1 MSGSHSTGPSSSLA
15 VPVAIAIGSML
26 LFQAGASVAKLA
38 FPLASASAIATLRLG
53 FASLILLLFW
63 RPWRTQLS
71 SKSLGQ
77 IAAYGV
83 ALGAMNFSFY
93 AALSRIPL
101 GVAVA
106 LEFTGPLGLALIHSK
121 RGRDLLW
128 VIVAGCG
135 VYLLL
140 PLRAGAGTEDFLG
153 VVLALLAGLCW
164 ALYIV
169 FGQKAGAQARG
180 AALAYGS
187 VIATIVVAPF
197 GIAFSGPAMIGPEVL
212 LLGLAVAIL
221 SSAIPYSLEMISM
234 VRMPA
239 KTFGILMSVEP
250 AVGAI
255 AGFAL
260 LGEHLSMG
268 QLAGIGLVILASGAT
283 VATSTG
289 GTAAKG

>member
-1 MSGSHSTGPSSSLA
+1 
-15 VPVAIAIGSML
+15 
-26 LFQAGASVAKLA
+26 
-38 FPLASASAIATLRLG
+38 
-53 FASLILLLFW
+53 
-63 RPWRTQLS
+63 
-71 SKSLGQ
+71 
-77 IAAYGV
+77 
-83 ALGAMNFSFY
+83 MNLSFY
-93 AALSRIPL
+93 ASLSRIPL

-106 LEFTGPLGLALIHSK
+106 LEFVGPLGLALTHSK
-121 RGRDLLW
+121 RGWDLLW
-128 VIVAGCG
+128 VVVACCG
-135 VYLLL
+135 VYWLL
-140 PLRAGAGTEDFLG
+140 PLRAGAGTEDILG

-169 FGQKAGAQARG
+169 FGQKAGAGARG
-180 AALAYGS
+180 ATLAYGS
-187 VIATIVVAPF
+187 VIATIIVVPF
-197 GIAFSGPAMIGPEVL
+197 GIAFSGPAMIGPKVL

-221 SSAIPYSLEMISM
+221 SSAIPYSLEMIAM

-289 GTAAKG
+289 VTAAKG

>member
-1 MSGSHSTGPSSSLA
+1 VSA
-15 VPVAIAIGSML
+15 AIAIGSML
-26 LFQAGASVAKLA
+26 FFQAGASVAKLA
-38 FPLASASAIATLRLG
+38 FPLAGAPAVATMRLG
-53 FASLILLLFW
+53 FASLMLLLFW

-71 SKSLGQ
+71 ARSFRQ

-83 ALGAMNFSFY
+83 ALGAMNLSFY
-93 AALSRIPL
+93 ASLSRIPL

-106 LEFTGPLGLALIHSK
+106 LEFVGPLGLALLHSK
-121 RGRDLLW
+121 RGSDLLW
-128 VIVAGCG
+128 VVIAGCG
-135 VYLLL
+135 VYWLL
-140 PLRAGAGTEDFLG
+140 PLGAGAGTEDFVG
-153 VVLALLAGLCW
+153 VLLALLAGLFW

-169 FGQKAGAQARG
+169 FGQKAGAESRG
-180 AALAYGS
+180 ATLAYGS
-187 VIATIVVAPF
+187 VIATIVVVPF
-197 GIAFSGPAMIGPEVL
+197 GIAFSGPAMIGTKVL
-212 LLGLAVAIL
+212 LLGLTVAIL

-255 AGFAL
+255 AGFAV
-260 LGEHLSMG
+260 LGEHLSMA

-289 GTAAKG
+289 GSAAKG

>member
-1 MSGSHSTGPSSSLA
+1 
-15 VPVAIAIGSML
+15 ML
-26 LFQAGASVAKLA
+26 FFQVGASVAKLA
-38 FPLASASAIATLRLG
+38 FPLASAPAVATLRLG

-71 SKSLGQ
+71 SKSLRQ

-83 ALGAMNFSFY
+83 ALGAMNLSFY
-93 AALSRIPL
+93 ASLSRIAL

-106 LEFTGPLGLALIHSK
+106 LEFVGPLGLALIHSK
-121 RGRDLLW
+121 RGWDLLW
-128 VIVAGCG
+128 VVVACCG
-135 VYLLL
+135 VYWLL
-140 PLRAGAGTEDFLG
+140 PLRVGAGTEDFLG

-169 FGQKAGAQARG
+169 FGQKAGAEARG
-180 AALAYGS
+180 ATLAYGS

-197 GIAFSGPAMIGPEVL
+197 GIAFSGPAMIGPKVL
-212 LLGLAVAIL
+212 LLGLTVAIL

>member
-1 MSGSHSTGPSSSLA
+1 MSASSSTGSSSSLA
-15 VPVAIAIGSML
+15 VPVAIAISSML
-26 LFQAGASVAKLA
+26 FFQAGASVAKLA
-38 FPLASASAIATLRLG
+38 FPLASAPAVATLRLG

-71 SKSLGQ
+71 SKALRH

-83 ALGAMNFSFY
+83 ALGAMNLSFY
-93 AALSRIPL
+93 ASLSRIPL

-106 LEFTGPLGLALIHSK
+106 LEFVGPLGLALIHSK
-121 RGRDLLW
+121 RGWDLLW
-128 VIVAGCG
+128 VVVACCG
-135 VYLLL
+135 VYWLL

-153 VVLALLAGLCW
+153 VMLALLAGLYW

-169 FGQKAGAQARG
+169 FGQKAGAEARG
-180 AALAYGS
+180 ATLAYGS
-187 VIATIVVAPF
+187 VIATIIVAPF
-197 GIAFSGPAMIGPEVL
+197 GIAFSGPAMIGPKVL
-212 LLGLAVAIL
+212 LLGLTIAIL

>member
-1 MSGSHSTGPSSSLA
+1 MPASTSTGSSSSLA

-26 LFQAGASVAKLA
+26 FFQAGASVAKLA
-38 FPLASASAIATLRLG
+38 FPLASPPAVATLRLG

-71 SKSLGQ
+71 SRSLRQ
-77 IAAYGV
+77 IAGYGV
-83 ALGAMNFSFY
+83 ALGAMNLSFY

-106 LEFTGPLGLALIHSK
+106 LEFVGPLGLALMHSK

-128 VIVAGCG
+128 VVVAGCG
-135 VYLLL
+135 VYWLL
-140 PLRAGAGTEDFLG
+140 PLEAGAGAEDFLG
-153 VVLALLAGLCW
+153 VVLALIAGLCW

-169 FGQKAGAQARG
+169 FGQKAGAEARG
-180 AALAYGS
+180 ATLAYGS

-197 GIAFSGPAMIGPEVL
+197 GIAFSGPAMIESKVL

-289 GTAAKG
+289 DAAAKA

>member
-1 MSGSHSTGPSSSLA
+1 
-15 VPVAIAIGSML
+15 VPVAIAISSML
-26 LFQAGASVAKLA
+26 FFQAGASVAKLA
-38 FPLASASAIATLRLG
+38 FPLASAAGVAMLRLG

-63 RPWRTQLS
+63 RPWRAQLS
-71 SKSLGQ
+71 SRSIRQ

-83 ALGAMNFSFY
+83 ALGAMNLSFY
-93 AALSRIPL
+93 ASLSRIPL

-106 LEFTGPLGLALIHSK
+106 LEFLGPLGLALMHSK
-121 RGRDLLW
+121 RGWDLLW

-135 VYLLL
+135 VYGLL
-140 PLRAGAGTEDFLG
+140 PLKAGAGTEDFLG
-153 VVLALLAGLCW
+153 VGLALFAGLCW

-169 FGQKAGAQARG
+169 FGKKAGAEARG
-180 AALAYGS
+180 ATLAYGS

-197 GIAFSGPAMIGPEVL
+197 GIAFSGPAMTEPKVL

-250 AVGAI
+250 AVGAMV
-255 AGFAL
+255 GFAL

-283 VATSTG
+283 VATSASG
-289 GTAAKG
+289 AAAKG